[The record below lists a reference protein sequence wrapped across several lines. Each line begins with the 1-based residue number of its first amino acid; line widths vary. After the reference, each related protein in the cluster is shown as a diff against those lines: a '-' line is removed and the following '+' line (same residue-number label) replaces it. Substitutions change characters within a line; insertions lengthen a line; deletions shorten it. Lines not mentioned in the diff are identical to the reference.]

1 MPPNPWKLLKT
12 NELTAQQKREL
23 NARLLKRHRNLKSAL
38 DTLEEAIKAVSKSL
52 DQQGNS
58 KYTVDRQ
65 GNRIKK
71 KKTGR

>member
-12 NELTAQQKREL
+12 AELTAQQKREL
-23 NARLLKRHRNLKSAL
+23 NTKLLKRHKNLKDAL
-38 DTLEEAIKAVSKSL
+38 DNLEEAIKVVSKSL

-65 GNRIKK
+65 GNRIKRK
-71 KKTGR
+71 KIGR